1 MQNTKTKA
9 ANLLFTSLRGRV
21 VSWFCHIN
29 HFSIS
34 PVPRDYAHFTLHSP
48 NLGTM
53 ETGGRQSPEIRVVNQ
68 TEPNKRRMSFFVF
81 SRWSVW
87 KRGRKSTHHFSF
99 ARNKD
104 KLQIPANWVWY
115 VVLLI
120 KACAHGGFVQPWTHI
135 ALQLNNRETVK
146 NKQQTNTIMSS
157 GYV

>member
-1 MQNTKTKA
+1 MQNMKTKA

-68 TEPNKRRMSFFVF
+68 TEPNKRRMSFLSSRGEVF
-81 SRWSVW
+81 EREEERVH
-87 KRGRKSTHHFSF
+87 TIFL
-99 ARNKD
+99 
-104 KLQIPANWVWY
+104 LQGTRTNY
-115 VVLLI
+115 
-120 KACAHGGFVQPWTHI
+120 KY
-135 ALQLNNRETVK
+135 
-146 NKQQTNTIMSS
+146 QQIGS
-157 GYV
+157 GMLYC